1 MSSQNADFLKE
12 AEQLI
17 FQSKI
22 AIRNK
27 NYELAISFLLKA
39 KDLYTKLGLTG
50 EIGIVIKEIVRLK
63 NLKKEENV
71 SLTVSKDKFITP
83 NDRIPFKSSLNSEKV
98 VQSEDNQ
105 ISEIKG
111 NEILEIAREL
121 VLEDKFDE
129 SVKLYNKAYN
139 IFKQLSYNYECRQI
153 LWQINE
159 IKEYQRWGQFRK
171 SKGIQ
176 VPLKDIVAL
185 ASAERRRQKIQ
196 KGLGVG
202 RKPIEL
208 AGRKL
213 EKQKDPVIT
222 QRKKYKLFEQMKKSE
237 EMEKELANRSISMAQ
252 EQHELKNQ
260 KWKEQQN
267 KLKLLREKKMQEEAL
282 TVKAQDLLS
291 KGNQSLQQKDYDE
304 AKSLYTQAIELF
316 IQLGWRDQITI
327 LRNELLNIDR
337 YKKEEELKLERAT
350 LKKLE
355 EEQEFH
361 KKVSSVLSEKQ
372 KYQAKLQ
379 QRQLALSPEIKNK
392 LEKAELIRAK
402 AEKEESMNK
411 FSRVLARYQY
421 ILQLYESIPKDSIDL
436 SIKVSEIEQKI
447 LELKAKL

>member
-1 MSSQNADFLKE
+1 MPSQNADILKK
-12 AEQLI
+12 AEQLT

-27 NYELAISFLLKA
+27 NYSSAISSLLIA
-39 KDLYTKLGLTG
+39 RDLYTKLGLTG
-50 EIGIVIKEIVRLK
+50 EVGIVIKEIVRLK
-63 NLKKEENV
+63 NLKKEESA
-71 SLTVSKDKFITP
+71 SLTVFKDQFITP
-83 NDRIPFKSSLNSEKV
+83 NDRIPIKSSLNSEKV
-98 VQSEDNQ
+98 AKSEDNQ

-111 NEILEIAREL
+111 NEILEIARKL
-121 VLEDKFDE
+121 VLEDKLEE
-129 SVKLYNKAYN
+129 SVKLYNNAYN
-139 IFKQLSYNYECRQI
+139 IFKQISYNYECKQI

-159 IKEYQRWGQFRK
+159 IKEYQRWAQLRK

-185 ASAERRRQKIQ
+185 ASAERRRQRIQ
-196 KGLGVG
+196 SGLGVG

-208 AGRKL
+208 AGSKL

-237 EMEKELANRSISMAQ
+237 EMEKEIANRSISMVQ
-252 EQHELKNQ
+252 EQYDQRNQ
-260 KWKEQQN
+260 KSKEQQN
-267 KLKLLREKKMQEEAL
+267 KLKLFREKKMQEEAL
-282 TVKAQDLLS
+282 TAKAQDLLS

-304 AKSLYTQAIELF
+304 AKSLYKQAIELF
-316 IQLGWRDQITI
+316 IQLGWRDQITH

-337 YKKEEELKLERAT
+337 YKKEEELKLERVT
-350 LKKLE
+350 LKKLK
-355 EEQEFH
+355 EEQEFQI
-361 KKVSSVLSEKQ
+361 KVSSVLSEKQ
-372 KYQAKLQ
+372 KYKSKLQ
-379 QRQLALSPEIKNK
+379 QKQLALSPEIKNK
-392 LEKAELIRAK
+392 LEKAELTKAK

>member
-1 MSSQNADFLKE
+1 MPSQNTYLLKK

-27 NYELAISFLLKA
+27 NYGSAISSLLIA
-39 KDLYTKLGLTG
+39 KDLYTRLGLTG

-71 SLTVSKDKFITP
+71 SLTVSKDKYITP
-83 NDRIPFKSSLNSEKV
+83 NDRIPFKSSLNSEKA

-111 NEILEIAREL
+111 NEILEVARNL
-121 VLEDKFDE
+121 AIEDKFDE
-129 SVKLYNKAYN
+129 SVKLYNKAYD
-139 IFKQLSYNYECRQI
+139 IFKKLSYNYECKQI

-185 ASAERRRQKIQ
+185 ASAERRRQRIQ

-202 RKPIEL
+202 RKPIDL
-208 AGRKL
+208 AESKL
-213 EKQKDPVIT
+213 EKQNDPVLT
-222 QRKKYKLFEQMKKSE
+222 QRKKYKLFEQMKKSG
-237 EMEKELANRSISMAQ
+237 EMEKELANKSTSMEQ
-252 EQHELKNQ
+252 EQHDQRIQ
-260 KWKEQQN
+260 KWKEKQN
-267 KLKLLREKKMQEEAL
+267 KLKLLREKKVQEEAL

-304 AKSLYTQAIELF
+304 AKSLYRQTIELF
-316 IQLGWRDQITI
+316 TQLGWRDQITI

-337 YKKEEELKLERAT
+337 YKKEEELKLERVT

-355 EEQEFH
+355 EEQEFQ

-372 KYQAKLQ
+372 KYKTKLQ
-379 QRQLALSPEIKNK
+379 QRQLALSPEIRNK

-436 SIKVSEIEQKI
+436 SIKISEIEQKI

>member
-1 MSSQNADFLKE
+1 MPSQNADLLKK

-27 NYELAISFLLKA
+27 KYTSAISSLLIA
-39 KDLYTKLGLTG
+39 KDLYTKLELTG

-63 NLKKEENV
+63 NLKKEENI

-83 NDRIPFKSSLNSEKV
+83 NDRIPFKSRLNNEKAV
-98 VQSEDNQ
+98 LSEDNQ

-111 NEILEIAREL
+111 NEVLEIAREL
-121 VLEDKFDE
+121 ALEDRFDE

-139 IFKQLSYNYECRQI
+139 IFNQLNYNYECKQI

-159 IKEYQRWGQFRK
+159 IKEYQRWGQLRK

-196 KGLGVG
+196 KGLGVV
-202 RKPIEL
+202 RKPIKL
-208 AGRKL
+208 AGSKL
-213 EKQKDPVIT
+213 EKQKDPVIA
-222 QRKKYKLFEQMKKSE
+222 QRKKYKLFDQMKKSE
-237 EMEKELANRSISMAQ
+237 EIEKELSNRSISMAQ
-252 EQHELKNQ
+252 EQDDQRNQ

-267 KLKLLREKKMQEEAL
+267 KLKLLRKKKMQEEAL
-282 TVKAQDLLS
+282 TAKAQDLLN
-291 KGNQSLQQKDYDE
+291 KGNQSLQQKDYGE
-304 AKSLYTQAIELF
+304 AKSLYRQAIELF
-316 IQLGWRDQITI
+316 TQLGWRDQITV

-337 YKKEEELKLERAT
+337 YRKEEELKLERTT

-355 EEQEFH
+355 AEQEFQ
-361 KKVSSVLSEKQ
+361 KKVSSALSEKQ
-372 KYQAKLQ
+372 RYKAKLQ

-436 SIKVSEIEQKI
+436 EQKIFDTEQKI
-447 LELKAKL
+447 LKLKAKL

>member
-1 MSSQNADFLKE
+1 MPSQNADLLKK
-12 AEQLI
+12 AEQLT

-27 NYELAISFLLKA
+27 NYSSAISSLLIA

-63 NLKKEENV
+63 NLKKEEND
-71 SLTVSKDKFITP
+71 SLTVS
-83 NDRIPFKSSLNSEKV
+83 NDRTPFKSSLNSEEV
-98 VQSEDNQ
+98 AQSEDNQ

-111 NEILEIAREL
+111 NEVLEIARNL
-121 VLEDKFDE
+121 ALEEKFDE
-129 SVKLYNKAYN
+129 SVKHYNKAYN
-139 IFKQLSYNYECRQI
+139 IFKQLSYNYECKQI

-159 IKEYQRWGQFRK
+159 IKEYQRSSQFRK

-196 KGLGVG
+196 QGLGVG
-202 RKPIEL
+202 RKSIKL
-208 AGRKL
+208 AESKL

-222 QRKKYKLFEQMKKSE
+222 LRKKYKLFEQMKKSE
-237 EMEKELANRSISMAQ
+237 ETEKELSNRSISMAQ
-252 EQHELKNQ
+252 GQHEQKNQ
-260 KWKEQQN
+260 KWKEQQD
-267 KLKLLREKKMQEEAL
+267 KLKLLREKKFQEEAL
-282 TVKAQDLLS
+282 TAEAQALLS

-304 AKSLYTQAIELF
+304 AKSLYKQAIELF
-316 IQLGWRDQITI
+316 TQLGWRDQITI
-327 LRNELLNIDR
+327 LRNELFNIDR
-337 YKKEEELKLERAT
+337 YKKDEELKLERTT

-355 EEQEFH
+355 EEREFQ
-361 KKVSSVLSEKQ
+361 KKVSSVLNEKQ
-372 KYQAKLQ
+372 NYKAKLQ
-379 QRQLALSPEIKNK
+379 QRQLAVSPEIKNK
-392 LEKAELIRAK
+392 LEKVELIRAK

-411 FSRVLARYQY
+411 FSRVLDRYQY

-436 SIKVSEIEQKI
+436 EQKILELKQKI

>member
-1 MSSQNADFLKE
+1 MPSQNAYLLKK

-22 AIRNK
+22 AIRKK
-27 NYELAISFLLKA
+27 NYKSAISSLLIA

-63 NLKKEENV
+63 NLIKEENV
-71 SLTVSKDKFITP
+71 SLTVSKDNFITP
-83 NDRIPFKSSLNSEKV
+83 NDRIPFKSSLNSDKV
-98 VQSEDNQ
+98 VKFEDNQ

-111 NEILEIAREL
+111 NEILEIARNL
-121 VLEDKFDE
+121 AIEDKFDE

-139 IFKQLSYNYECRQI
+139 LFKQLSYNYECRQI

-196 KGLGVG
+196 KGLGVM

-208 AGRKL
+208 AGSNL

-237 EMEKELANRSISMAQ
+237 EMENELSNRSISIVQ
-252 EQHELKNQ
+252 EQGEQRNQ

-267 KLKLLREKKMQEEAL
+267 KLKLLREKKMQEEDL
-282 TVKAQDLLS
+282 TAKAQDLLS

-304 AKSLYTQAIELF
+304 AKSLYRQAIELF
-316 IQLGWRDQITI
+316 TQLGWRDQITI

-350 LKKLE
+350 LKKFQ
-355 EEQEFH
+355 EEQEFQ

-372 KYQAKLQ
+372 KYKAKLQ
-379 QRQLALSPEIKNK
+379 QKQLALSPEIRNK

-421 ILQLYESIPKDSIDL
+421 ILQLYESIPKDAVDL

>member
-1 MSSQNADFLKE
+1 LKE
-12 AEQLI
+12 AEQLV

-27 NYELAISFLLKA
+27 KYELAISYLLKA

-50 EIGIVIKEIVRLK
+50 KIGIVVKEIVRLK
-63 NLKKEENV
+63 NLKNEENV
-71 SLTVSKDKFITP
+71 SLTMSKDKSITP
-83 NDRIPFKSSLNSEKV
+83 NDRISFKSNLNGEKV
-98 VQSEDNQ
+98 TQSEVNQ

-111 NEILEIAREL
+111 NEILEIARNL

-139 IFKQLSYNYECRQI
+139 IFKQLSYNYECKQI

-159 IKEYQRWGQFRK
+159 IKEYQRWAQLRK

-208 AGRKL
+208 AGK
-213 EKQKDPVIT
+213 KDPVIT
-222 QRKKYKLFEQMKKSE
+222 QPKKYKLFEQMKKSE
-237 EMEKELANRSISMAQ
+237 DMENELANRAISMEQ
-252 EQHELKNQ
+252 EQYEQRNQ
-260 KWKEQQN
+260 KWKEQQD
-267 KLKLLREKKMQEEAL
+267 KLKLLREKKFQEEAL
-282 TVKAQDLLS
+282 TAEAQDLLS

-304 AKSLYTQAIELF
+304 AKSLYRQAIELF
-316 IQLGWRDQITI
+316 TQLGWRDQITL
-327 LRNELLNIDR
+327 LRNELYNIDL
-337 YKKEEELKLERAT
+337 YKKEEELKLERVT
-350 LKKLE
+350 EKKLKE
-355 EEQEFH
+355 KQEFQ
-361 KKVSSVLSEKQ
+361 KKVLSVLREKQ
-372 KYQAKLQ
+372 KNKEKLQ
-379 QRQLALSPEIKNK
+379 RRQLALSPEIKNK

>member
-1 MSSQNADFLKE
+1 MPNQNADLLKK

-27 NYELAISFLLKA
+27 NYTSAISSLLIA

-83 NDRIPFKSSLNSEKV
+83 NDRIPFKSSLNSDKV

-111 NEILEIAREL
+111 NEILESARIL
-121 VLEDKFDE
+121 AIEDKFDE

-139 IFKQLSYNYECRQI
+139 IFKQLNYNYECKQI

-185 ASAERRRQKIQ
+185 ASAEKRRQKIQ
-196 KGLGVG
+196 KGLGAV
-202 RKPIEL
+202 RKPIEP
-208 AGRKL
+208 AGSKL

-237 EMEKELANRSISMAQ
+237 EMKNELANRAISTVQ
-252 EQHELKNQ
+252 EQHGQRSQ

-267 KLKLLREKKMQEEAL
+267 KLKLLREKKMQVEAL
-282 TVKAQDLLS
+282 TAKAQDLLN

-304 AKSLYTQAIELF
+304 AKSLYRQAIELF
-316 IQLGWRDQITI
+316 TQLGWRDQITV

-355 EEQEFH
+355 DEQEFQ
-361 KKVSSVLSEKQ
+361 KKVLSVLSEKQ
-372 KYQAKLQ
+372 KYKAKLQ

-436 SIKVSEIEQKI
+436 SIKISEIEQKI
-447 LELKAKL
+447 LKLKAKL

>member
-1 MSSQNADFLKE
+1 MPSQNADLLKKT
-12 AEQLI
+12 EQLI

-27 NYELAISFLLKA
+27 NYTSAISSLLIA
-39 KDLYTKLGLTG
+39 KDIYTKLGLTG

-63 NLKKEENV
+63 NLEKEESV
-71 SLTVSKDKFITP
+71 SLTVSKNKFITP
-83 NDRIPFKSSLNSEKV
+83 NDRIPFKSHLNNETV

-111 NEILEIAREL
+111 NEVLETARNL
-121 VLEDKFDE
+121 AIEDKFDE

-139 IFKQLSYNYECRQI
+139 IFNQLNYKYECKQI

-196 KGLGVG
+196 KGLGVV

-208 AGRKL
+208 AGHKL
-213 EKQKDPVIT
+213 EKQKDPVIV
-222 QRKKYKLFEQMKKSE
+222 QHKKYKLFEQMKKSE
-237 EMEKELANRSISMAQ
+237 EMEKELANRSISMVQ
-252 EQHELKNQ
+252 EQDNQRNQ

-282 TVKAQDLLS
+282 TAKAQDLLS
-291 KGNQSLQQKDYDE
+291 KANQNLQQKDYDE
-304 AKSLYTQAIELF
+304 AKSLYRQAIELF
-316 IQLGWRDQITI
+316 TQLGWRDQITV

-355 EEQEFH
+355 AEQEFQ
-361 KKVSSVLSEKQ
+361 KKISSVLSEKQ
-372 KYQAKLQ
+372 RYEAKLQ
-379 QRQLALSPEIKNK
+379 QRQMALSPEIQNK
-392 LEKAELIRAK
+392 LEKAELIKAK
-402 AEKEESMNK
+402 AEKEESLNK

>member
-1 MSSQNADFLKE
+1 MASQNADLLKK
-12 AEQLI
+12 AEKMI

-22 AIRNK
+22 ALRNK
-27 NYELAISFLLKA
+27 NYTSAISSLLIA

-63 NLKKEENV
+63 NLEKDENG

-83 NDRIPFKSSLNSEKV
+83 SERLPFKSSLNREKV
-98 VQSEDNQ
+98 AQSEDNQ

-111 NEILEIAREL
+111 NEILEVARNL
-121 VLEDKFDE
+121 ALEDKFDE
-129 SVKLYNKAYN
+129 SVKLYNQAYK
-139 IFKQLSYNYECRQI
+139 IFNQLSYNYECKQI

-185 ASAERRRQKIQ
+185 ASAEKRRQRIQ
-196 KGLGVG
+196 KGLGVV
-202 RKPIEL
+202 RKPIKL
-208 AGRKL
+208 AGSKL
-213 EKQKDPVIT
+213 EKQKDPVIA
-222 QRKKYKLFEQMKKSE
+222 QHKKYKLFEQMKKSE
-237 EMEKELANRSISMAQ
+237 EIEKELSTKSISMAQ
-252 EQHELKNQ
+252 EQHDHSNQ

-267 KLKLLREKKMQEEAL
+267 KLKLLREKKMQVETL
-282 TVKAQDLLS
+282 TVKAQDLLN
-291 KGNQSLQQKDYDE
+291 KGNQCLQQKDYDE
-304 AKSLYTQAIELF
+304 AKSLYKQAIELF
-316 IQLGWRDQITI
+316 TQLGWRDQITI

-355 EEQEFH
+355 DEQEFQ
-361 KKVSSVLSEKQ
+361 KKVLSVLSEKQ
-372 KYQAKLQ
+372 KYKAKLQ

-436 SIKVSEIEQKI
+436 SIKISEIEQKI
-447 LELKAKL
+447 LKLKAKL

>member
-1 MSSQNADFLKE
+1 MPSQNAYILKK
-12 AEQLI
+12 AEQLT

-27 NYELAISFLLKA
+27 NYKSAISSLLIA

-63 NLKKEENV
+63 NLEKEENI

-83 NDRIPFKSSLNSEKV
+83 SDRVPFKSSLNRDKV
-98 VQSEDNQ
+98 AQSEDNQ

-111 NEILEIAREL
+111 NEILESAREL
-121 VLEDKFDE
+121 ALEDKFDE

-139 IFKQLSYNYECRQI
+139 IFKQLSYDYECKQI

-159 IKEYQRWGQFRK
+159 IKEYQRWGQLRK

-208 AGRKL
+208 AGSKL
-213 EKQKDPVIT
+213 EKQKDPVLT
-222 QRKKYKLFEQMKKSE
+222 QRKKYKLFEQMKKNE
-237 EMEKELANRSISMAQ
+237 EMENEIANRSVSMVT
-252 EQHELKNQ
+252 EQHDQRNQ
-260 KWKEQQN
+260 KWKEHQN

-282 TVKAQDLLS
+282 TAKAQDLLS
-291 KGNQSLQQKDYDE
+291 KGNQSLQHKDYNE
-304 AKSLYTQAIELF
+304 AKSLYKQAIELF
-316 IQLGWRDQITI
+316 TQLGWRDQITL

-355 EEQEFH
+355 EEREFQ

-372 KYQAKLQ
+372 RYKAKLQ

-392 LEKAELIRAK
+392 LEKAELTKAK

>member
-1 MSSQNADFLKE
+1 MPSQNADLLKK
-12 AEQLI
+12 AEQVI

-27 NYELAISFLLKA
+27 NYTSAISSLLIA

-63 NLKKEENV
+63 NLEKDENG

-83 NDRIPFKSSLNSEKV
+83 GDRLPFKSSLNREKV
-98 VQSEDNQ
+98 AQSEDNQ

-111 NEILEIAREL
+111 NEILELARNL
-121 VLEDKFDE
+121 ALEDKFDE

-139 IFKQLSYNYECRQI
+139 IFNQLNYKYECKQI

-159 IKEYQRWGQFRK
+159 IKEYQRWGQLRK

-196 KGLGVG
+196 KGLGVV

-208 AGRKL
+208 AGSKL

-237 EMEKELANRSISMAQ
+237 EMEKELANRSISMVQ
-252 EQHELKNQ
+252 EQDNQRNQ

-267 KLKLLREKKMQEEAL
+267 KLKLLREKKMQVETL
-282 TVKAQDLLS
+282 TVKAQDLLN
-291 KGNQSLQQKDYDE
+291 KGNQCLQQKDYDE
-304 AKSLYTQAIELF
+304 AKSLYKQAIELF
-316 IQLGWRDQITI
+316 TQLGWRDQITV

-355 EEQEFH
+355 DEQEFQ
-361 KKVSSVLSEKQ
+361 KKVLSVLSEKQ
-372 KYQAKLQ
+372 KYKAKLQ

-436 SIKVSEIEQKI
+436 SIKISEIEQKI
-447 LELKAKL
+447 LKLKAKL

>member
-1 MSSQNADFLKE
+1 MASQNADLLKK
-12 AEQLI
+12 AEKMI

-22 AIRNK
+22 ALRNK
-27 NYELAISFLLKA
+27 NYTSAISSLLIA

-63 NLKKEENV
+63 NLEKDENG

-83 NDRIPFKSSLNSEKV
+83 SERLPFKSSLNKEKV
-98 VQSEDNQ
+98 AQSEDSQ

-111 NEILEIAREL
+111 NEILELARDL
-121 VLEDKFDE
+121 ALEDKFDE
-129 SVKLYNKAYN
+129 SVKLYNQAYK
-139 IFKQLSYNYECRQI
+139 IFNQLSYNYECKQI

-185 ASAERRRQKIQ
+185 ASAEKRRQRIQ
-196 KGLGVG
+196 KGLGVV
-202 RKPIEL
+202 RKPIKL
-208 AGRKL
+208 AGSKL
-213 EKQKDPVIT
+213 EKQKDHVIT
-222 QRKKYKLFEQMKKSE
+222 QRKKYKLFEQMKKNE
-237 EMEKELANRSISMAQ
+237 EIEKELSTKSISMAQ
-252 EQHELKNQ
+252 EQHDHSNQ

-267 KLKLLREKKMQEEAL
+267 KLKLLREKKMQVETL
-282 TVKAQDLLS
+282 TVKAQDLLNE
-291 KGNQSLQQKDYDE
+291 GNQSLQQKDYDE
-304 AKSLYTQAIELF
+304 AKSLYKQAIELF
-316 IQLGWRDQITI
+316 TQLGWRDQITI

-355 EEQEFH
+355 DEQEFQ
-361 KKVSSVLSEKQ
+361 KKVLSVLSEKQ
-372 KYQAKLQ
+372 KYKAKLQ

-436 SIKVSEIEQKI
+436 SIKISEIEQKI
-447 LELKAKL
+447 LKLKAKL

>member
-1 MSSQNADFLKE
+1 MASQNADLLKK
-12 AEQLI
+12 AEKMI

-22 AIRNK
+22 ALRNK
-27 NYELAISFLLKA
+27 NYTSAISSLLIA

-63 NLKKEENV
+63 NLEKDENG

-83 NDRIPFKSSLNSEKV
+83 SERLPFKSSLNKEKV
-98 VQSEDNQ
+98 AQSEDSQ

-111 NEILEIAREL
+111 NEILELARDL
-121 VLEDKFDE
+121 ALEDKFDE
-129 SVKLYNKAYN
+129 SVKLYNQAYK
-139 IFKQLSYNYECRQI
+139 IFNQLSYNYECKQI

-185 ASAERRRQKIQ
+185 ASAEKRRQRIQ
-196 KGLGVG
+196 KGLGVV
-202 RKPIEL
+202 RKPIKL
-208 AGRKL
+208 AGSKL

-237 EMEKELANRSISMAQ
+237 EIEKELSNKSISMVQ
-252 EQHELKNQ
+252 EQHDQSNQ

-267 KLKLLREKKMQEEAL
+267 KLKLLREKKMQVETL
-282 TVKAQDLLS
+282 TVKAQDLLNE
-291 KGNQSLQQKDYDE
+291 GNQSLQQKDYDE
-304 AKSLYTQAIELF
+304 AKSLYKQAIELF
-316 IQLGWRDQITI
+316 TQLGWRDQITI

-355 EEQEFH
+355 DEQEFQ
-361 KKVSSVLSEKQ
+361 KKVLSVLSEKQ
-372 KYQAKLQ
+372 KYKAKLQ

-436 SIKVSEIEQKI
+436 SIKISEIEQKI
-447 LELKAKL
+447 LKLKAKL

>member
-1 MSSQNADFLKE
+1 MASQNADLLKK
-12 AEQLI
+12 AEKMI

-22 AIRNK
+22 ALRNK
-27 NYELAISFLLKA
+27 NYTSAISSLLIA

-63 NLKKEENV
+63 NLEKDENG

-83 NDRIPFKSSLNSEKV
+83 SERLPFKSSLNKEKV
-98 VQSEDNQ
+98 AQSEDSQ

-111 NEILEIAREL
+111 NVILELASDL
-121 VLEDKFDE
+121 ALEDKFDE
-129 SVKLYNKAYN
+129 SVKLYNQAYK
-139 IFKQLSYNYECRQI
+139 IFNQLSYNYECKQI

-185 ASAERRRQKIQ
+185 ASAEKRRQRIQ
-196 KGLGVG
+196 KGLGVV
-202 RKPIEL
+202 RKPIKL
-208 AGRKL
+208 AGSKL
-213 EKQKDPVIT
+213 EKQKDPVIA
-222 QRKKYKLFEQMKKSE
+222 QHKKYKLFEQMKKSE
-237 EMEKELANRSISMAQ
+237 EIEKELSTKSISMAQ
-252 EQHELKNQ
+252 EQHDHSNQ

-267 KLKLLREKKMQEEAL
+267 KLKLLREKKMQVETL
-282 TVKAQDLLS
+282 TVKAQDLLN
-291 KGNQSLQQKDYDE
+291 KGNQCLQQKDYDE
-304 AKSLYTQAIELF
+304 AKSLYKQAIELF
-316 IQLGWRDQITI
+316 TQLGWRDQITI

-355 EEQEFH
+355 DEQEFQ
-361 KKVSSVLSEKQ
+361 KKVLSVLSEKQ
-372 KYQAKLQ
+372 KYKAKLQ

-436 SIKVSEIEQKI
+436 SIKVAEIEQKI

>member
-1 MSSQNADFLKE
+1 MASQNADLLKK
-12 AEQLI
+12 AEKMI

-22 AIRNK
+22 ALRNK
-27 NYELAISFLLKA
+27 NYTSAISSLLIA

-63 NLKKEENV
+63 NLKNEENV
-71 SLTVSKDKFITP
+71 SLTMSKDKSITP
-83 NDRIPFKSSLNSEKV
+83 NDRISFKSNLNGEKV
-98 VQSEDNQ
+98 TQSEVNQ

-111 NEILEIAREL
+111 NEILEIARNL

-139 IFKQLSYNYECRQI
+139 IFKQLSYNYECKQI

-159 IKEYQRWGQFRK
+159 IKEYQRWAQLRK

-208 AGRKL
+208 AGK
-213 EKQKDPVIT
+213 KDPVIT
-222 QRKKYKLFEQMKKSE
+222 QPKKYKLFEQMKKSE
-237 EMEKELANRSISMAQ
+237 DMENELANRAISMEQ
-252 EQHELKNQ
+252 EQYEQRNQ

-267 KLKLLREKKMQEEAL
+267 KLKLLREKKFQEEAL
-282 TVKAQDLLS
+282 TAEAQDLLS

-304 AKSLYTQAIELF
+304 AKSLYRQAIELF
-316 IQLGWRDQITI
+316 TQLGWRDQINL
-327 LRNELLNIDR
+327 LRNELYNIDL
-337 YKKEEELKLERAT
+337 YKKEEELKLERVT
-350 LKKLE
+350 EKKLKE
-355 EEQEFH
+355 KQEFQ
-361 KKVSSVLSEKQ
+361 KKVLSVLREKQ
-372 KYQAKLQ
+372 KNKEKLQ
-379 QRQLALSPEIKNK
+379 RRQLALSPEIKNK

-421 ILQLYESIPKDSIDL
+421 ILQLYESIPKDSLDL

-447 LELKAKL
+447 LKLKAKL

>member
-1 MSSQNADFLKE
+1 MPSQNADFLKE
-12 AEQLI
+12 AEQLV

-27 NYELAISFLLKA
+27 KYELAISYLLKA

-50 EIGIVIKEIVRLK
+50 KIGIVVKEIVRLK
-63 NLKKEENV
+63 NLKNEENV
-71 SLTVSKDKFITP
+71 SLTMSKDKFITP
-83 NDRIPFKSSLNSEKV
+83 KDRIPFESRLNGEKV
-98 VQSEDNQ
+98 TQSEDNQ

-111 NEILEIAREL
+111 NEILEIARSL

-129 SVKLYNKAYN
+129 SVKLYNEAYN
-139 IFKQLSYNYECRQI
+139 IFNQLNYNYECKQI

-159 IKEYQRWGQFRK
+159 IKEYQRWGQLRK

-208 AGRKL
+208 AGK
-213 EKQKDPVIT
+213 KDPVIT

-237 EMEKELANRSISMAQ
+237 GIENELSNKSNSVAQ
-252 EQHELKNQ
+252 EQHEQRNQ
-260 KWKEQQN
+260 KWKEQQD
-267 KLKLLREKKMQEEAL
+267 KLKLLREKKFQEEAL
-282 TVKAQDLLS
+282 TAEAQALLS

-304 AKSLYTQAIELF
+304 AKSLYRQAIELF
-316 IQLGWRDQITI
+316 TQLGWRDQITL
-327 LRNELLNIDR
+327 LRNELYNIDL

-350 LKKLE
+350 KKNIK
-355 EEQEFH
+355 EEQEFQ
-361 KKVSSVLSEKQ
+361 KKVSSILSEKQ
-372 KYQAKLQ
+372 KYKTKQR

-447 LELKAKL
+447 SELKAKL

>member
-63 NLKKEENV
+63 NLIKEENV

-83 NDRIPFKSSLNSEKV
+83 NDRIPFKSRLNSEKV

-111 NEILEIAREL
+111 NEILEIARKL
-121 VLEDKFDE
+121 TLEDKFDE

-260 KWKEQQN
+260 KWKEHQN
-267 KLKLLREKKMQEEAL
+267 KLKLLREKKMQEESL

-304 AKSLYTQAIELF
+304 AKSLYGQAIELF

-337 YKKEEELKLERAT
+337 YNKEEELKLERAT

-372 KYQAKLQ
+372 KYQAKLR

>member
-1 MSSQNADFLKE
+1 MASQNADLLKK
-12 AEQLI
+12 AEKMI

-22 AIRNK
+22 ALRNK
-27 NYELAISFLLKA
+27 NYTSAISSLLIA

-63 NLKKEENV
+63 NLEKDENG

-83 NDRIPFKSSLNSEKV
+83 SERLPFKSSLNKEKV
-98 VQSEDNQ
+98 AQSEDSQ

-111 NEILEIAREL
+111 NEILELARDL
-121 VLEDKFDE
+121 ALEDKFDE
-129 SVKLYNKAYN
+129 SVKLYNQAYK
-139 IFKQLSYNYECRQI
+139 IFNQLSYNYECKQI

-185 ASAERRRQKIQ
+185 ASAEKRRQRIQ
-196 KGLGVG
+196 KGLGVV
-202 RKPIEL
+202 RKPIKL
-208 AGRKL
+208 AGSKL
-213 EKQKDPVIT
+213 EKQKDHVIT
-222 QRKKYKLFEQMKKSE
+222 QRKKYKLFEQMKKNE
-237 EMEKELANRSISMAQ
+237 EIEKELSTKSISMAQ
-252 EQHELKNQ
+252 EQHDHSNQ

-267 KLKLLREKKMQEEAL
+267 KLKLLREKKMQVETL
-282 TVKAQDLLS
+282 TVKAQDLLN
-291 KGNQSLQQKDYDE
+291 KGNQCLQQKDYDE
-304 AKSLYTQAIELF
+304 AKSLYKQAIELF
-316 IQLGWRDQITI
+316 TQLGWRDQITI

-355 EEQEFH
+355 DEQEFQ
-361 KKVSSVLSEKQ
+361 KKVLSVLSEKQ
-372 KYQAKLQ
+372 KYKAKLQ

-436 SIKVSEIEQKI
+436 SIKISEIEQKI
-447 LELKAKL
+447 LKLKAKL